1 MKDTR
6 MEGRVKHAV
15 LAVIVATAAA
25 IFAAVGATKFL
36 LPVVQT
42 LSVLLPPIPGLI
54 IAEAFCVKRS
64 KENKKINWVAI
75 ITWIIGT
82 AVGEVA
88 LIYNFLVPA
97 IVSMVV
103 TFVLYIIMSKALDNV
118 LNKDV

>member
-1 MKDTR
+1 MID
-6 MEGRVKHAV
+6 
-15 LAVIVATAAA
+15 
-25 IFAAVGATKFL
+25 
-36 LPVVQT
+36 
-42 LSVLLPPIPGLI
+42 
-54 IAEAFCVKRS
+54 
-64 KENKKINWVAI
+64 WVAI

-103 TFVLYIIMSKALDNV
+103 TFVLYIIMGKALDNV